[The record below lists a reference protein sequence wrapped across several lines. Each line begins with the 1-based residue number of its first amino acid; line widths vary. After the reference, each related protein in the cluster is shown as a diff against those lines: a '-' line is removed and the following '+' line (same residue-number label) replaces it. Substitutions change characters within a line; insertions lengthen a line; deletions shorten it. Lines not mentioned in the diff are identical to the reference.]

1 MRAVIFALAASAALW
16 STAPAAA
23 QNFPVTVTHE
33 FGDTIVPA
41 KPQRVV
47 AVGMHEQDFLYALG
61 VAPVGVHEWWGDY
74 PYATWPWAEEAR
86 KAVNATPEVLKAFEI
101 NIEWVAA
108 QHPDLIVATYFG
120 DLDEGTYQLLSAIAP
135 TITAPKGY
143 PAWGAPW
150 QDELRLLGKATGTSD
165 KAEAIA
171 ADIDAKFAAAR
182 AAHPEFAG
190 KFAATGYVQEGMVR
204 TYNSADTAH
213 RFLTSLGLS
222 IPAQYDEL
230 AADRGHLDVS
240 TENLSLIDIDAFIWP
255 DGLPG
260 LEDLSLYKATRL
272 AREGRSISLGGNVLA
287 AAMSFQTPLALSYLI
302 DEVVPMLEAALD
314 GDPAT
319 PVPAPKE

>member
-1 MRAVIFALAASAALW
+1 MKAVIFALAAFAVSLGA
-16 STAPAAA
+16 APAFA

-33 FGDTIVPA
+33 FGETTIPA

-47 AVGMHEQDFLYALG
+47 SIGMHEQDFLYALG

-86 KAVNATPEVLKAFEI
+86 KAANATPEVLKAWEI

-108 QHPDLIVATYFG
+108 QRPDLIVATYFG

-150 QDELRLLGKATGTSD
+150 QDELRLLGRATGTSD
-165 KAEAIA
+165 RAEAIV
-171 ADIDAKFAAAR
+171 ADIDGRFSAAR
-182 AAHPEFAG
+182 AAHPEFGG
-190 KFAATGYVQEGMVR
+190 KFAATGYVEEGMVR

-213 RFLTSLGLS
+213 RFLTSLGLA

-230 AADRGHLDVS
+230 SVDRGHLDVS

-255 DGLPG
+255 DGTAG
-260 LEDLSLYKATRL
+260 IDELSLYKATRL
-272 AREGRSISLGGNVLA
+272 AREGRSISLGGGVLA
-287 AAMSFQTPLALSYLI
+287 AAMSFQTPLALGYLI
-302 DEVVPMLEAALD
+302 EVLPPMLEAALD

-319 PVPAPKE
+319 PVPVPAE